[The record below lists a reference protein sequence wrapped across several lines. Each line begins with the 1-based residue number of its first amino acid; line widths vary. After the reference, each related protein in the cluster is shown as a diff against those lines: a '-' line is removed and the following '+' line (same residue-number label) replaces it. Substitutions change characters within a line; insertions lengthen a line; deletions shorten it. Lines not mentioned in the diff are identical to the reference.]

1 MIAQLAGP
9 VVITGAGGHVGT
21 FVQACLSAGSNE
33 VRRVGRGGDLAAAL
47 ADADAVIHLAG
58 TLQPIGGN
66 TYQDANVE
74 TVRRTLAALDGSTAR
89 RVVYLSYVGADP
101 ASSNDYLATKGE
113 AEQLVLTCGRSAVI
127 VRSTFIYGPPD
138 NPGPS
143 ATPFISKH
151 GKPVSVIGS
160 GTQRYAPVYVGDVA
174 DALVRL
180 ALDAAGPTG
189 VLALGGPDTMTADE
203 FADRLSGHDVRER
216 HLGTRVARLLSHVVP
231 SLTPALVAVLAADS
245 LPDQGIRL
253 ANDALDLELRHLEDV
268 YANVA
273 R

>member
-1 MIAQLAGP
+1 M
-9 VVITGAGGHVGT
+9 
-21 FVQACLSAGSNE
+21 
-33 VRRVGRGGDLAAAL
+33 
-47 ADADAVIHLAG
+47 IHLAG
-58 TLQPIGGN
+58 ALQVIGGN

-74 TVRRTLAALDGSTAR
+74 TVRRTIAALDGSPVR
-89 RVVYLSYVGADP
+89 RIVYLSYVGADP

-113 AEQLVLTCGRSAVI
+113 AEQLLLTCGRSAAI
-127 VRSTFIYGPPD
+127 VRSTFIFGPPD
-138 NPGPS
+138 DPGPS

-174 DALVRL
+174 EALVRL
-180 ALDAAGPTG
+180 ALDATGPTG

-216 HLGTRVARLLSHVVP
+216 HLGPRVARVLAHVIP

-245 LPDQGIRL
+245 LPDRDVRL
-253 ANDALDLELRHLEDV
+253 ANDALGLELRHLADV
-268 YANVA
+268 YATVA